1 MLPRNPRFFVEM
13 PPQTRRAQARAQL
26 IQATLAQLRA
36 DDKVKTRAMRRKW
49 LDCLQWCMDQL
60 EVLESE

>member
-13 PPQTRRAQARAQL
+13 PPQNRKARAQARL
-26 IQATLAQLRA
+26 VRATLAELYA
-36 DDKVKTRAMRRKW
+36 DKKVKTRAMRRKW

-60 EVLESE
+60 EELESE